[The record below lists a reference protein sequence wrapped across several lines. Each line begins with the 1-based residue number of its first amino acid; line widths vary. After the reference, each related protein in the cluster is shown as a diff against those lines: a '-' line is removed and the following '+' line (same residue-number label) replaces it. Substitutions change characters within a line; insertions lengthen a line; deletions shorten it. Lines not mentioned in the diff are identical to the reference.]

1 AEIRTLCSVGRFFR
15 GHNRLTSFPSEK
27 LFMIV
32 ATTPALVGFRI
43 TEHLGVVSGVAVEGM
58 DVVRD
63 LFAAFRNVWG
73 GRSRGYEKGL
83 EEARER
89 ALLQMVERAGAA
101 GANAVI
107 GVSVGRD
114 SAGLAWIFHCSGTP
128 GSGAV

>member
-1 AEIRTLCSVGRFFR
+1 
-15 GHNRLTSFPSEK
+15 
-27 LFMIV
+27 MIV
-32 ATTPALVGFRI
+32 ATTPTLEGFRI
-43 TEHLGVVSGVAVEGM
+43 TEHLGVVSGVAVEGL
-58 DVVRD
+58 DAVRD

-83 EEARER
+83 EDARER